1 MGREFQSIVEHIDS
15 NNVKEVINQANKL
28 YEELNSN
35 CKTRNSENYPLNL
48 NDIIKVEVERVYCT
62 HHTNNRLIFN

>member
-1 MGREFQSIVEHIDS
+1 MGRELQSIVEHIDS
-15 NNVKEVINQANKL
+15 NNVKEVINQGNNL

-35 CKTRNSENYPLNL
+35 CKTRNSENSPLNL
-48 NDIIKVEVERVYCT
+48 NDITKVEVERVYCT